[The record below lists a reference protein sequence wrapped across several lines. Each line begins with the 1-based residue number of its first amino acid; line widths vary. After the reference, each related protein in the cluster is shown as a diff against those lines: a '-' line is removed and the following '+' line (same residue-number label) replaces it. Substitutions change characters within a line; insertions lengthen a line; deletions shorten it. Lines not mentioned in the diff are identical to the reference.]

1 MRSVLGDVRDADAL
15 RETVTSSGAEIVF
28 HLAAQPL
35 VRASYADPSGTFA
48 TNVMGTVNL
57 LEAVRTSSTVRAV
70 VVVTSD
76 KCYDVSESGVPH
88 RESDRLGGRDPYSS
102 SKACAELV
110 TAAYRT
116 AFLSSAPAPAV
127 ATARAGNVI
136 GGGDWAADRLLP
148 DLLRALASGESAT
161 IRNPDAVRPWQH
173 VLDAVHG
180 YLLLAEAL
188 AAGTTAAEAWNF
200 GPEEG
205 DARTV
210 RWVVENV
217 TQRWGGSAGWCIDT
231 NVHPPETAMLR
242 LDSSKARARL
252 GWRPRLDIDAA
263 LHWTVEW
270 HRAWLENPASARDL
284 TKVQIAKYE
293 GSAA

>member
-57 LEAVRTSSTVRAV
+57 LEAVRTSRTVRAV

-76 KCYDVSESGVPH
+76 KCYDVSETGVPH

-116 AFLSSAPAPAV
+116 AFLSSAPAV

-148 DLLRALASGESAT
+148 DLLRALASGQSAN
-161 IRNPDAVRPWQH
+161 IRNPEAVRPWQH

-188 AAGTTAAEAWNF
+188 AAGSTAAEAWNF
-200 GPEEG
+200 GPDEG

-217 TQRWGGSAGWCIDT
+217 TQRWGGSARWCIDT
-231 NVHPPETAMLR
+231 DVHPPETAMLR

-270 HRAWLENPASARDL
+270 HRAWLEHPSSARDI
-284 TKVQIAKYE
+284 TKVQIARYE